1 MVLDL
6 NQNSGFSHALLVL
19 TYVLPISFCLPEP
32 PLVEAAELEVELV
45 AEPFC
50 SSANLT
56 FRTVEF
62 PEAFPFPFP
71 VKYCEIIQAG
81 VSKLILKRLHTPLH
95 YQKLIMSMILILLS

>member
-1 MVLDL
+1 MLEFLCTD
-6 NQNSGFSHALLVL
+6 SMEDG
-19 TYVLPISFCLPEP
+19 PELPEP

-62 PEAFPFPFP
+62 PEAFPIPFP
-71 VKYCEIIQAG
+71 VK
-81 VSKLILKRLHTPLH
+81 
-95 YQKLIMSMILILLS
+95 